1 MKLCYLYS
9 DITMNG
15 GIERVLSII
24 ASELA
29 DNWGYDVTIVSIYRT
44 QDTPPYKFSDKIKI
58 VYLSDSPYSG
68 SPGSFHRLK
77 LQIKTL
83 NLIKAYFKRNR
94 FDIIAAQSFPCAFMA
109 YLSGIDRSRIVAVEH
124 VYYGYYNKLMRM
136 LRNRIYGKFK
146 WVVSLTQNDTASF
159 KKCLQN
165 VSTIPNPVVFGCNSP
180 STLDSNKIISVG
192 RLEYQK
198 GFDILLDVFKEVN
211 RLYPLWTLH
220 IYGEGTLR
228 EALSDQIKE
237 LGLESCVFLEG
248 VTKSIDEKYRES
260 AFCVV
265 SSRFEG
271 FPMTITEAM
280 REGVPCVSFRCPNGP
295 EDLISDGKDGILVS
309 HLDKAGLTDA
319 ISTLIIDKSKRKEMG
334 KAAFYSIRRF
344 DVRHVAEMWNDLYV
358 DLVNTT
364 SV

>member
-1 MKLCYLYS
+1 
-9 DITMNG
+9 MNG

-29 DNWGYDVTIVSIYRT
+29 DNWDYDVTIVSIYRT
-44 QDTPPYKFSDKIKI
+44 LKTPPYKFSDKIKI
-58 VYLSDSPYSG
+58 VYLSDIAYSG
-68 SPGSFHRLK
+68 TPGSFYRLK
-77 LQIKTL
+77 LQLKAL
-83 NLIKAYFKRNR
+83 RLIKEYFKNNT
-94 FDIIAAQSFPCAFMA
+94 FDIISVQSFPCAFMA
-109 YLSGIDRSRIVAVEH
+109 YLSGIERNKVVAVEH
-124 VYYGYYNKLMRM
+124 VYHGYYNRWIGSVRDYMYKR
-136 LRNRIYGKFK
+136 FK
-146 WVVSLTQNDTASF
+146 WVVTLTQNDAVSF
-159 KKCLQN
+159 RKSLPN
-165 VSTIPNPVVFGCNSP
+165 VSTIPNPVVFKCNVP
-180 STLDSNKIISVG
+180 SSLDSNRIISVG

-198 GFDILLDVFKEVN
+198 GFDILIDAFKAIAQK
-211 RLYPLWTLH
+211 YPSWTLH
-220 IYGEGTLR
+220 IYGKGSLKED
-228 EALSDQIKE
+228 LSNQINRH
-237 LGLESCVFLEG
+237 GLSSAVFLEG
-248 VTKSIDEKYRES
+248 VTESIDEKYRES

-271 FPMTITEAM
+271 FSMTITEAM

>member
-1 MKLCYLYS
+1 M
-9 DITMNG
+9 I
-15 GIERVLSII
+15 
-24 ASELA
+24 
-29 DNWGYDVTIVSIYRT
+29 
-44 QDTPPYKFSDKIKI
+44 F
-58 VYLSDSPYSG
+58 
-68 SPGSFHRLK
+68 F
-77 LQIKTL
+77 
-83 NLIKAYFKRNR
+83 
-94 FDIIAAQSFPCAFMA
+94 
-109 YLSGIDRSRIVAVEH
+109 
-124 VYYGYYNKLMRM
+124 
-136 LRNRIYGKFK
+136 
-146 WVVSLTQNDTASF
+146 
-159 KKCLQN
+159 
-165 VSTIPNPVVFGCNSP
+165 
-180 STLDSNKIISVG
+180 
-192 RLEYQK
+192 
-198 GFDILLDVFKEVN
+198 DVFKEVN

-220 IYGEGTLR
+220 IYGKGTLR

-271 FPMTITEAM
+271 FSMTITEAM